1 MNLRTCVKTLAV
13 AAPLSVAPMKTTAQ
27 TVAKEAKAV
36 RTEAV
41 RYFNRG
47 SNLITQKAEPLYV
60 KGNIGAGYGVTPF
73 MHQNVSEPKVY
84 GSLGL
89 TNESLTASVN
99 AAVGK
104 NSQTYGVKIGGNI
117 KTGNPNL
124 KMETG
129 ILFDQHNFQES
140 KDLASVVLKGDVEAT
155 KGKCVETHL
164 GTAFFGGYFKPSY
177 QIGKT
182 NIHANLEAGMAGVA
196 GNITGTRTASGAA
209 LKEKI
214 AKSLMVDRRSTAAA
228 ARVGVGADVE
238 VAKNLKVGGDY
249 TYSTYDK
256 NSGFNVK
263 ATYNFRTKDFRNRT
277 QHK

>member
-1 MNLRTCVKTLAV
+1 MNIKTGLKTLAV
-13 AAPLSVAPMKTTAQ
+13 AMPLALSPMKTTAQ
-27 TVAKEAKAV
+27 TAVKESKNVATHV
-36 RTEAV
+36 IRNYGGNSTMI
-41 RYFNRG
+41 R
-47 SNLITQKAEPLYV
+47 KAEPLYV
-60 KGNIGAGYGVTPF
+60 KGNIGAGYGLTPF
-73 MHQNVSEPKVY
+73 MHQGVAEPKVY

-104 NSQTYGVKIGGNI
+104 NTQTYGVKVGGHI

-129 ILFDQHNFQES
+129 VLFDQHHFKET
-140 KDLASVVLKGDVEAT
+140 KDMASVVLKNDVEAAN
-155 KGKCVETHL
+155 GGCVERHL

-182 NIHANLEAGMAGVA
+182 NVHANLEAGMAGMA
-196 GNITGTRTASGAA
+196 GGVNGTKTVSGAA
-209 LKEKI
+209 LKDKM
-214 AKSLMVDRRSTAAA
+214 ANGLMVDRKNTTAAA
-228 ARVGVGADVE
+228 RIGVGADVE

-256 NSGFNVK
+256 NSGFNIK
-263 ATYNFRTKDFRNRT
+263 ATYNFRTKDFRNGVN
-277 QHK
+277 KK